1 MPRVSVLVHTNVS
14 LLDGKLVVLVI
25 ISLAW
30 FVHFKFN
37 WQWNN
42 VHYLYLWWS
51 SDREASDNLQLGISV
66 DGCTRIIST
75 IRYED
80 NETVVANRMITAAA
94 NW

>member
-42 VHYLYLWWS
+42 VHYLYL
-51 SDREASDNLQLGISV
+51 
-66 DGCTRIIST
+66 
-75 IRYED
+75 
-80 NETVVANRMITAAA
+80 
-94 NW
+94 